1 VLGEFVDMF
10 SSLSFARLLDTSVIV
25 WLPWLRCREQI
36 RLIVRA
42 KAKLITHLE

>member
-1 VLGEFVDMF
+1 MAALAVGDVLRY
-10 SSLSFARLLDTSVIV
+10 S
-25 WLPWLRCREQI
+25 EQI